1 MMQQMYSVGMPQDR
15 TVLKTNRT
23 SVNFCRTL
31 LRSGSNPQACADL
44 LPRNQP
50 FRLPNIRLD
59 WQQRRTLL
67 RMEPDLNITF
77 RANQQSGMLMG
88 SGCGSH
94 SPHQMTLATASPL
107 GVLFAPTN
115 MVMNV
120 DMVAA

>member
-1 MMQQMYSVGMPQDR
+1 MLHPMMQQMYSVGMPQDR

-77 RANQQSGMLMG
+77 RANQQSGMLSLQFPAPNQTVFRIHNL
-88 SGCGSH
+88 SGFYKVQFFQNSR
-94 SPHQMTLATASPL
+94 
-107 GVLFAPTN
+107 
-115 MVMNV
+115 
-120 DMVAA
+120 